1 VEAIAALSAQIDD
14 ALGKEA
20 RWVGRRILE
29 LVNER
34 DPAFTFKDI
43 AVLVRNTEVLTEFT
57 DAFDAAGIPYVINRG
72 RGFYDAREVNDLT
85 QLLRVMA
92 NPRDEVALAAVLR
105 SPLVQVSDEALLRLR
120 TLGSN
125 VGDSLTRLD
134 RAAEPDFD
142 AEDFRK
148 LLRFR
153 DRLRGWRMAREHVS
167 FDRMLLAA
175 LDDSGYPA
183 GPGTRAWANIEKFLA
198 QARRASTRM
207 SLDEFVEELA
217 WVRASNPR
225 EADAP
230 PDDSGNVVNVMTVHS
245 AKGLEFPVVFV
256 SALHKG
262 VETSPPIVAFS
273 PKLGIGVRW
282 RNPGTGEDKDD
293 LFQHAIR
300 EERNR
305 REEEESN
312 RLFYVAMTRAEQ
324 HLALSLSIS
333 GKKRENWVRLLANSL
348 NLDFDRPRDET
359 ITYTSPNGEDWTL
372 RLFVTDRL
380 PEPLPAPEPS
390 EVKAIVERLAPPP
403 IADQQDTNATV
414 TALASFSKCPRE
426 YYLAHHLGY
435 EGRLRR
441 IEDAGELPAAEL
453 GTQVHAL
460 LAGASV
466 ENPDPEAIR
475 LAEVFRQ
482 SPLGRRAARASRLE
496 REFDFLMAVDGL
508 VLRGQVDL
516 WFEEGGELAIVDYKT
531 DKVTA
536 LEAHERARDYAMQ
549 LRLYAMAVERVTG
562 RGPNRAWLHF
572 LRPNTAIEVD
582 LTPSLLDRPEQ
593 IIHDFEQAQS
603 RLEFPLMEADH
614 CRRCAFFQDLCPSKY
629 RHAKAESASNG
640 KL

>member
-1 VEAIAALSAQIDD
+1 
-14 ALGKEA
+14 
-20 RWVGRRILE
+20 
-29 LVNER
+29 
-34 DPAFTFKDI
+34 
-43 AVLVRNTEVLTEFT
+43 
-57 DAFDAAGIPYVINRG
+57 
-72 RGFYDAREVNDLT
+72 
-85 QLLRVMA
+85 
-92 NPRDEVALAAVLR
+92 
-105 SPLVQVSDEALLRLR
+105 
-120 TLGSN
+120 
-125 VGDSLTRLD
+125 
-134 RAAEPDFD
+134 
-142 AEDFRK
+142 
-148 LLRFR
+148 
-153 DRLRGWRMAREHVS
+153 
-167 FDRMLLAA
+167 
-175 LDDSGYPA
+175 
-183 GPGTRAWANIEKFLA
+183 
-198 QARRASTRM
+198 
-207 SLDEFVEELA
+207 
-217 WVRASNPR
+217 
-225 EADAP
+225 
-230 PDDSGNVVNVMTVHS
+230 
-245 AKGLEFPVVFV
+245 
-256 SALHKG
+256 
-262 VETSPPIVAFS
+262 
-273 PKLGIGVRW
+273 
-282 RNPGTGEDKDD
+282 
-293 LFQHAIR
+293 
-300 EERNR
+300 
-305 REEEESN
+305 
-312 RLFYVAMTRAEQ
+312 
-324 HLALSLSIS
+324 
-333 GKKRENWVRLLANSL
+333 
-348 NLDFDRPRDET
+348 
-359 ITYTSPNGEDWTL
+359 
-372 RLFVTDRL
+372 
-380 PEPLPAPEPS
+380 
-390 EVKAIVERLAPPP
+390 VKAIVERLAPPP

-441 IEDAGELPAAEL
+441 IEDSGELPAAEL